1 MTQTRYTD
9 RLRLSE
15 RKRLRRRHILSG
27 VFAIAFAGVLLVGG
41 TIAFLSAETGT
52 VTNKFTPGEV
62 TTAVVETN
70 TDAGAKT
77 NVFVKN
83 TGNVEGY
90 IRAAVV
96 VTWQNESGQV
106 YGSAPVSKLE
116 VTGDDP
122 YNYEIVLS
130 DSENDG
136 KSGEWKLAS
145 DGFYYWTEPVKSM
158 EEADNDCG
166 TGYLILSCEQVGEAP
181 APGYFLCVEII
192 ASGIQSLPAS
202 VVADE
207 WKSGVS
213 GVDDETGVLSIKTK
227 QGEGN

>member
-9 RLRLSE
+9 RLRLAE
-15 RKRLRRRHILSG
+15 RKRLRKQHILSG
-27 VFAIAFAGVLLVGG
+27 VFAAALAGVLLVGG
-41 TIAFLSAETGT
+41 TIAFLSAESGI
-52 VTNKFTPGEV
+52 VTNEFTPGKV
-62 TTAVVETN
+62 TTAVMEDTF
-70 TDAGAKT
+70 DGAVKT

-90 IRAAVV
+90 IRADVV
-96 VTWQNESGQV
+96 VTWQNENGHV
-106 YGSAPVSKLE
+106 YGSAPVSKLDA
-116 VTGDDP
+116 TGDEP

-136 KSGEWKLAS
+136 KSGEWKLAD

-158 EEADNDCG
+158 AEAEGDCG
-166 TGYLILSCEQVGEAP
+166 TGYLILSCKQVGDAP

-213 GVDDETGVLSIKTK
+213 GVEDGTLVVKTT
-227 QGEGN
+227 QGA